1 MIRRPPRS
9 TRSDTLF
16 PYPPPSD
23 LAFQAFHDRWY
34 RPSRTVVVL
43 VGDIDPVLGG
53 RLIMQHFGGW
63 KGAGPDPADPDF
75 GTPDTTPPAGA
86 ALAEPALPPLF
97 ALATPRPWP
106 FNQTTVIFNHI
117 PILVI
122 PATRPINRPH
132 QTPTTARG
140 HPIPPQAHTH
150 TRLPHL
156 P

>member
-63 KGAGPDPADPDF
+63 KGAGTDPADPDF
-75 GTPDTTPPAGA
+75 GTPDKRHPAGA
-86 ALAEPALPPLF
+86 ALAAPGLPPLV
-97 ALATPRPWP
+97 ALATVRPWHFHP
-106 FNQTTVIFNHI
+106 DTVVFHPKGMIAM
-117 PILVI
+117 
-122 PATRPINRPH
+122 PAAGANKNRK
-132 QTPTTARG
+132 
-140 HPIPPQAHTH
+140 
-150 TRLPHL
+150 
-156 P
+156 